1 MNPCVSPG
9 WGEADSGAAAR
20 LAWEPDENKTNRQ
33 FQEFCVEMDELKSSD
48 KWNWIWDDGTPQ
60 L

>member
-33 FQEFCVEMDELKSSD
+33 VQEFCVEMDELTR
-48 KWNWIWDDGTPQ
+48 GQ
-60 L
+60 